1 MPLILLTGLPNSG
14 KTAICQDL
22 IKKINEFFDNPEITS
37 PLNFKPNIIY
47 HSDETLSIPPES
59 YYNPK
64 LEKFN
69 RGKIQSIMRRDVNL
83 KNIVIVNSLNY
94 IKGYRYQLFIDCKN
108 FNEGYCLVYS
118 IKTNDTDNSNT
129 VSVGNLLELSAA
141 GQLDTGKEH
150 SVEEEGKEGNWDKQL
165 INEISLR
172 FEEPNERNRW
182 DSPCFRFLQGQDKV
196 TDEVVVEILKCLYP
210 KQFQKFVMS
219 KGDGNI
225 SEEESKKLNDLAH
238 KMKPSNTTKLQPITQ
253 NDYLMK
259 LNNITS
265 VLIKKLSDWLNLE
278 VNSMNLRYLL
288 DDEDVERG
296 KFIQFQSPLVKQK
309 LVSNL
314 NILQRLKRQFI
325 QLHKIRKQT
334 ETDQKSLEDNIER
347 LFMDFLTKN
356 FAEL

>member
-14 KTAICQDL
+14 KTDISQEL
-22 IKKINEFFDNPEITS
+22 ISKINSFFNNPEVIS
-37 PLNFKPNIIY
+37 PLTFKPNIIY

-59 YYNPK
+59 YSNPK

-94 IKGYRYQLFIDCKN
+94 IKGFRYQLFIDCKN
-108 FNEGYCLVYS
+108 FNEGYCLIYS
-118 IKTNDTDNSNT
+118 IKATSEDQLNSS
-129 VSVGNLLELSAA
+129 SVGNLLELSAS
-141 GQLDTGKEH
+141 GQLDTNKKH
-150 SVEEEGKEGNWDKQL
+150 SVEEEGKEGNWDNKL
-165 INEISLR
+165 VNEISMR

-182 DSPCFRFLQGQDKV
+182 DSPCFRLLQDQDKV
-196 TDEVVVEILKCLYP
+196 TDELVVEILKCLYP
-210 KQFQKFVMS
+210 KQFQRFALNNAA
-219 KGDGNI
+219 GNLT
-225 SEEESKKLNDLAH
+225 EEESKRLNDLAH

-253 NDYLMK
+253 SDYLMK
-259 LNNITS
+259 LNNIS
-265 VLIKKLSDWLNLE
+265 SNLIKKLSDWLNLE
-278 VNSMNLRYLL
+278 VNSMNLRYLI

-296 KFIQFQSPLVKQK
+296 KFIQFQSPLIKQK

-334 ETDQKSLEDNIER
+334 EANPKALEDNIER
-347 LFMDFLTKN
+347 LLMDFLTKN

>member
-14 KTAICQDL
+14 KTKTCEDL
-22 IKKINEFFDNPEITS
+22 IQKLNAFFDDSKNNS
-37 PLNFKPNIIY
+37 PLSFKPNIIY
-47 HSDETLSIPPES
+47 HSDETLSIPPSS
-59 YYNPK
+59 YSDPK

-94 IKGYRYQLFIDCKN
+94 IKGFRYQLFIDCKN
-108 FNEGYCLVYS
+108 FNEGYCLVYT
-118 IKTNDTDNSNT
+118 IKHVDDKMEKTR
-129 VSVGNLLELSAA
+129 VGNLLELSAA
-141 GQLDTGKEH
+141 GQLNTESEHIVKEDGKED
-150 SVEEEGKEGNWDKQL
+150 KWDKNL
-165 INEISLR
+165 INELAMR

-182 DSPCFRFLQGQDKV
+182 DSPCFKFLQNQDEV
-196 TDEVVVEILKCLYP
+196 TDEIVIEIFKCLYP
-210 KQFQKFVMS
+210 KQFQKYALTSNGKAM
-219 KGDGNI
+219 

-265 VLIKKLSDWLNLE
+265 NLLKKLSEWLNIE
-278 VNSMNLRYLL
+278 VNSMNLRFLL
-288 DDEDVERG
+288 AENDVERG
-296 KFIQFQSPLVKQK
+296 KFIQFQSPLIKQR

-334 ETDQKSLEDNIER
+334 ETDLTSLEDNIER
-347 LFMDFLTKN
+347 QFMDFLTKN
-356 FAEL
+356 FVDL